1 LVNLPSKEWEY
12 IKMPF
17 IGVKIFDI
25 PLAVFLGWM
34 PLVFGTIC
42 IVNVIKRVD
51 FVKDK
56 KTYSKTLKA

>member
-1 LVNLPSKEWEY
+1 
-12 IKMPF
+12 M
-17 IGVKIFDI
+17 KIFDI